1 MKLNKVYMLTLSLL
15 AFSLKAQYFE
25 DDARLWMNLN
35 ITGNISGKVEGQV
48 LVQNRLNNNFSVYNG
63 YVCLSA
69 AYRFTKKFKVL
80 AGYVL
85 GATDLDDRSYTP
97 IQQSF
102 AGIMYRQKK
111 GRFSFVYRNMIQS
124 QLRGFSAAEYGSTLR
139 LFDRNKFTLKYEIV
153 KRIQVYAA
161 TEVYITLLDK
171 ARYDQVGRMRYVFGL
186 NYKLSRHQVLEPYFL
201 FQRNYVLKG
210 APSRAF
216 IYGIT
221 YNLEF

>member
-1 MKLNKVYMLTLSLL
+1 MKLRHVYILL
-15 AFSLKAQYFE
+15 FPFLLLKAQAQYFE

-35 ITGNISGKVEGQV
+35 ITGNIAGKLEGQ
-48 LVQNRLNNNFSVYNG
+48 LLLQNRLNNNFSVYNG
-63 YVCLSA
+63 YACVSA

-85 GATDLDDRSYTP
+85 GATDEADRSYTP

-102 AGIMYRQKK
+102 AGVMFRLKK
-111 GRFSFVYRNMIQS
+111 GRFGFVYRNMLQS
-124 QLRGFSAAEYGSTLR
+124 QLRGFSATDYGSTLR
-139 LFDRNKFTLKYEIV
+139 LFDRNKFTLKYEIA
-153 KRIQVYAA
+153 RRFQVYGAA
-161 TEVYITLLDK
+161 EIYLTLLDR
-171 ARYDQVGRMRYVFGL
+171 ARYDQVGRMRYVLGL
-186 NYKLSRHQVLEPYFL
+186 HYKLSRHQVLEPYFL

-221 YNLEF
+221 YNVEF